1 MVSPTSGSSNIASQ
15 YSGLVRL
22 NGFSS
27 GLDIDGMVSQ
37 LMKAERIPLDKLD
50 QKKQTL
56 EWQRDDYRS
65 MYSSLDDLDQTI
77 FGGIGMQSTFNKKT
91 VTSSDDSK
99 VSATAVNALSNM
111 SASIRVNRL
120 ATSSSWKGAAYTA
133 PAADTNLQFTVTDP
147 GSTTTRTVTIAISS
161 SDTEDSV
168 ISKFNSSNLGVSLFK
183 DSSGKLVMSN
193 NLTGTG
199 GVIKAGDQATI
210 DFMQTSFGMT
220 VDTNNSFS
228 DTNATIAA
236 VDADIT
242 FNGYSMTQKTNN
254 FTINGVNYTI
264 KDTTTTAV
272 NISTSTDVDKIY
284 DSIKSFVDKYND
296 TIKKVNDKISEK
308 KERDYQPLTEEQRS
322 AMTES
327 QITLWEEKAKSGMLS
342 NDSVL
347 SSGLTKMRQD
357 LYSPVSGSNVTPG
370 FTQLSEIGITTSPDY
385 TENGKLLIDETT
397 LRQKIQ
403 ENPQAIYQ
411 LFNSDG
417 GTYDSKGIAKRLR
430 DSLSATKDQIVE
442 KAGKASYTNT
452 QFVLGKQLNDVSTQ
466 MTDFQKKLADIENRY
481 YKQFTAME
489 QALQQANSQ
498 GAYIAKQF
506 GG

>member
-1 MVSPTSGSSNIASQ
+1 MVSPISGSNNIASQ
-15 YSGLVRL
+15 YSGLMRL

-50 QKKQTL
+50 QKKQII

-65 MYSSLDDLDQTI
+65 MYSSLDELDQTI
-77 FGGIGMQSTFNKKT
+77 FSGIGMQSTFNKKT

-99 VSATAVNALSNM
+99 VSASAVNALSNM
-111 SASIRVNRL
+111 SASISVSQL
-120 ATSSSWKGAAYTA
+120 ATSSSWKGTAYTA
-133 PAADTNLQFTVTDP
+133 PSADTNLQFTVTDP
-147 GSTTTRTVTIAISS
+147 GSTTTRTVNISISS
-161 SDTEDSV
+161 TDTEDSV
-168 ISKFNSSNLGVSLFK
+168 IAKFNNSNLGVSLFK
-183 DSSGKLVMSN
+183 DSSGALVMSN

-199 GVIKAGDQATI
+199 GVIKANDQATI
-210 DFMQTSFGMT
+210 DFMQNSFGMA
-220 VDTNNSFS
+220 VDANSSFS
-228 DTNATIAA
+228 DTNATIVAT
-236 VDADIT
+236 DAKIT
-242 FNGYSMTQKTNN
+242 FNGYSMTQKSNN
-254 FTINGVNYTI
+254 FTINGINYTI
-264 KDTTTTAV
+264 KNITSTAV
-272 NISTSTDVDKIY
+272 NISTATDVDSIFN
-284 DSIKSFVDKYND
+284 SIKSFVDKYND

-308 KERDYQPLTEEQRS
+308 RNRDFQPLTDEQRS
-322 AMTES
+322 TMTEN

-347 SSGLTKMRQD
+347 SSGLSKMRQD
-357 LYSPVSGSNVTPG
+357 LYSPVSGGSVTTG

-417 GTYDSKGIAKRLR
+417 GTYDTKGIAKRLR
-430 DSLSATKDQIVE
+430 DSLAATKSQIVE

-452 QFVLGKQLNDVSTQ
+452 QFTLGKQLNDISTQ
-466 MTDFQKKLADIENRY
+466 ITDFQSRLADVENRY
-481 YKQFTAME
+481 YRQFTAME
-489 QALQQANSQ
+489 QAMQQANSQ
-498 GAYIAKQF
+498 AGYIAQQF